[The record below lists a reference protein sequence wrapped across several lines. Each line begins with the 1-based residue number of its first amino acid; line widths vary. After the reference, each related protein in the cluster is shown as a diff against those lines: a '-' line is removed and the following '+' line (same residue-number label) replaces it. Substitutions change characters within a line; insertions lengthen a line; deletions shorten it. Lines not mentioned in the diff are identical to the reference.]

1 MSKHL
6 KIALVDD
13 DKPNVEILHDFLI
26 RSGYSHIEKYYS
38 GEDFLKSL
46 HLHDDRAVILD
57 YGLSDT
63 GGMNGLEVLEQ
74 IKDASPNTHVLFYSG
89 QDSLDVAVE
98 SLKMGADDYIV
109 KSAAGVVLLKTAM
122 DKVYEIQVLKFGERR
137 NQRLSWIFAGLWI
150 VAMVAAAYFAMR

>member
-1 MSKHL
+1 M
-6 KIALVDD
+6 
-13 DKPNVEILHDFLI
+13 
-26 RSGYSHIEKYYS
+26 
-38 GEDFLKSL
+38 
-46 HLHDDRAVILD
+46 
-57 YGLSDT
+57 
-63 GGMNGLEVLEQ
+63 EVLEQ